1 VFAALLTGGPA
12 ALALLIYLVT
22 PTYFMPIGSSP
33 AGWIAG
39 GLFIV
44 LAVVGYAAARSGFK
58 DLRQSRA
65 GLGAVKMMLALAL
78 CTLPNLMLVLLGP
91 ATLLLVAPRGN

>member
-1 VFAALLTGGPA
+1 MFSLW
-12 ALALLIYLVT
+12 LVT
-22 PTYFMPIGSSP
+22 QLP
-33 AGWIAG
+33 
-39 GLFIV
+39 V
-44 LAVVGYAAARSGFK
+44 QGFK
-58 DLRQSRA
+58 DLGQSRA